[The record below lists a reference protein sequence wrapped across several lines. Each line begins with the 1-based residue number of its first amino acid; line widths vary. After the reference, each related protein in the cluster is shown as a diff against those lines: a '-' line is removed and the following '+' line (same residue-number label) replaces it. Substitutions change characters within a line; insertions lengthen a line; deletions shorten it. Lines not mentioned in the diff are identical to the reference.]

1 MIKFSKYIKR
11 AWNEYRLV
19 TQFHSISDISTS
31 DNLFYSKESRLCSA
45 WNRRFPIISDIDSYS
60 RHSRADKINY
70 ALAVSASSFE
80 RKSRPGEEMRL
91 PFLADASRHVY
102 GCGVECIP
110 SSIVSQQRTVSPPP
124 PYIEKQGPGE
134 RREIRTSGLI
144 KRYRN
149 DNAVS
154 RRSFGG
160 TMGCIMAGMTRPFL
174 SMATHRRRIVP

>member
-1 MIKFSKYIKR
+1 MNIVLWHSFIRFLIYPRQIIYSIQRRVNCVQLEIVASPWSPISIPILAIREPTKLITLLRCLRRVSKGSLDRERRCGSHFLLTHRGMCMGAVSSVYP
-11 AWNEYRLV
+11 AASSLAAA
-19 TQFHSISDISTS
+19 HSLSFLPSTS
-31 DNLFYSKESRLCSA
+31 R
-45 WNRRFPIISDIDSYS
+45 NRGR
-60 RHSRADKINY
+60 R
-70 ALAVSASSFE
+70 
-80 RKSRPGEEMRL
+80 
-91 PFLADASRHVY
+91 
-102 GCGVECIP
+102 
-110 SSIVSQQRTVSPPP
+110 
-124 PYIEKQGPGE
+124 E

>member
-1 MIKFSKYIKR
+1 MKLIT
-11 AWNEYRLV
+11 L
-19 TQFHSISDISTS
+19 
-31 DNLFYSKESRLCSA
+31 SRCLPS
-45 WNRRFPIISDIDSYS
+45 FEKK
-60 RHSRADKINY
+60 SRA
-70 ALAVSASSFE
+70 
-80 RKSRPGEEMRL
+80 GEEMRL
-91 PFLADASRHVY
+91 PFLADASRHVH

-110 SSIVSQQRTVSPPP
+110 SSIVSRSSAPSLFPLAQ
-124 PYIEKQGPGE
+124 YIEKQGPGE

-174 SMATHRRRIVP
+174 SMATHRRRIVPLRSLYPPVRPPRTRERVARHPAKLFPER

>member
-1 MIKFSKYIKR
+1 MK
-11 AWNEYRLV
+11 
-19 TQFHSISDISTS
+19 
-31 DNLFYSKESRLCSA
+31 SRSYLA
-45 WNRRFPIISDIDSYS
+45 WNRRFSVIFDIDTYS
-60 RHSRADKINY
+60 RHPRTDEINY
-70 ALAVSASSFE
+70 ALAVCLPSFE

-110 SSIVSQQRTVSPPP
+110 SSIVSRSSAPLFLQ
-124 PYIEKQGPGE
+124 YIEKQGPGE

-154 RRSFGG
+154 RRSFGS
-160 TMGCIMAGMTRPFL
+160 TMGYIMAGMTWPFL

>member
-1 MIKFSKYIKR
+1 MYLHRVIYSVQRRVHCVQVEVVSPRSPISIPVLAIREPTKLITLSRCLRRVSKGSLDR
-11 AWNEYRLV
+11 E
-19 TQFHSISDISTS
+19 
-31 DNLFYSKESRLCSA
+31 
-45 WNRRFPIISDIDSYS
+45 RRCGSHFLLTH
-60 RHSRADKINY
+60 RGMCMG
-70 ALAVSASSFE
+70 AVSSVYPVASSLAAAH
-80 RKSRPGEEMRL
+80 RL
-91 PFLADASRHVY
+91 
-102 GCGVECIP
+102 
-110 SSIVSQQRTVSPPP
+110 SSPR
-124 PYIEKQGPGE
+124 YIEKQGPGE

>member
-1 MIKFSKYIKR
+1 MI
-11 AWNEYRLV
+11 L
-19 TQFHSISDISTS
+19 
-31 DNLFYSKESRLCSA
+31 
-45 WNRRFPIISDIDSYS
+45 DIDSYS
-60 RHSRADKINY
+60 RHSRADEINY
-70 ALAVSASSFE
+70 ALAVSVPSFE
-80 RKSRPGEEMRL
+80 RKFRSAEEMRFS
-91 PFLADASRHVY
+91 FLADASRHVY

-110 SSIVSQQRTVSPPP
+110 SSIVSRSSALSLFRPG
-124 PYIEKQGPGE
+124 YIEKQGPGG

>member
-1 MIKFSKYIKR
+1 M
-11 AWNEYRLV
+11 
-19 TQFHSISDISTS
+19 
-31 DNLFYSKESRLCSA
+31 
-45 WNRRFPIISDIDSYS
+45 ISDIDSYS
-60 RHSRADKINY
+60 RHSRADEINY

-80 RKSRPGEEMRL
+80 RKSRLGEEMRL

-110 SSIVSQQRTVSPPP
+110 SSIVSRSSMHRLSSPPRN
-124 PYIEKQGPGE
+124 IEKQGPRE